1 MLKTR
6 RTWILWFTLLAVP
19 GSGFLRFDGLPFSS
33 KAEVSV
39 LATSVLVLSSS
50 GFRAK
55 IKSLLSTQNKSFSL
69 WINTA
74 LTFLILLKFLSF
86 VIAPLGDG
94 FEACYR
100 SIYNPPADS
109 VLCEPSF
116 ETPFINKDNVNGQN
130 QITRMEDEINFGPT
144 GSWVNGGAS
153 HTTWKLPFANDFPRF
168 SVLWLDRLPF
178 TAKFGSYLNIKR
190 DAFVPI
196 QFVGEAKAT
205 ISDKSLAAA
214 SYKQPSILLVPV
226 SPGRSKFNLDFKF
239 ADLESSAI
247 PDAQPPIAGP
257 WAQLFVGK
265 PLSMDWALKNC
276 SLNLRGW
283 SIDKISKTAPEK
295 YEVRKS
301 NGEVIADSPSV
312 QREDVSAL
320 FNDKNLEF
328 SGFDFSIKKLGVTK
342 ANEQFDLVA
351 IYAGGAEI
359 QVAKLGHNQKDLTD
373 ISTVQ
378 INQTSEA
385 SFDAAWF
392 SLDTDSVQPLN
403 AVPQVSPNSV
413 FKFSLALFDLLI
425 IALTGL
431 SMLVAIGFAITKSR
445 NRVVN
450 FLTFAIS
457 LFVISKIIEYSSFGW
472 WGYRHAAIPLA
483 VAIALAIVH
492 WRAKSID
499 MYVVLIGAL
508 IAITSPMIN
517 FIREFNGLESADWWG
532 FQIFRGRDSDWLAY
546 QGYAKTIFNTAS
558 LQGGEAVFWF
568 QPANRYFIFL
578 QHLIFGENDVFLA
591 VLFGIAIIFVGALL
605 ARNATKLVSSNTAT
619 INFVAFVTAILLLMS
634 EQIFQTFAS
643 APASELVAAILI
655 MSCFAAFLSSHFS
668 VGTAYAVTVLAA
680 LTSQFRAEQVFGAA
694 LIFVLLQLVLKSK
707 LGQVSLVLRTRL
719 TIVFGLITSLSLI
732 HNLYY
737 GDSFTFFTGTNQR
750 GNYEISLSELLNFFS
765 DPRVREVIFTKLRM
779 IFTFNFP
786 LEPLEIGFLIFHLMW
801 LSALVRTIKT
811 RSRDRLTW
819 LAMVF
824 PFLYLI
830 PLLPYEIVTYFPRR
844 IIAIQL
850 AFGVSALFVLSRL
863 RSNLVGRVDDLQSE
877 VGHVGANSVDLPLN

>member
-1 MLKTR
+1 MFKTR

-33 KAEVSV
+33 KTEVTV
-39 LATSVLVLSSS
+39 LAASVLVLSSS
-50 GFRAK
+50 SFRAK
-55 IKSLLSTQNKSFSL
+55 IKSQLSTLDKSFMP
-69 WINTA
+69 WVNTA
-74 LTFLILLKFLSF
+74 LTLLILLKLLSF

-94 FEACYR
+94 FESCYR

-130 QITRMEDEINFGPT
+130 QITRMEREINFGPT
-144 GSWVNGGAS
+144 GNWINGGAS

-190 DAFVPI
+190 DAFVPV
-196 QFVGEAKAT
+196 QFVGEVKVT
-205 ISDKSLAAA
+205 IGDKSLAAT

-226 SPGRSKFNLDFKF
+226 SQGRSKFNLDFKF

-247 PDAQPPIAGP
+247 PDSQPPIAGP
-257 WAQLFVGK
+257 WAQLFVGR
-265 PLSMDWALKNC
+265 PVSMDWALKN
-276 SLNLRGW
+276 STLNLRGW
-283 SIDKISKTAPEK
+283 SIDKTSKTAPEK
-295 YEVRKS
+295 YEVRIS

-312 QREDVSAL
+312 QREDVSGL
-320 FNDKNLEF
+320 FNNKNLEF
-328 SGFDFSIKKLGVTK
+328 SGFDFSIKNKGTTK
-342 ANEQFDLVA
+342 TDEQFDLVA
-351 IYAGGAEI
+351 IYAGGREI
-359 QVAKLGHNQKDLTD
+359 QIAKLSHNPEDLTD

-378 INQTSEA
+378 VNQTSDA

-392 SLDTDSVQPLN
+392 SLDSDSVRPLN
-403 AVPQVSPNSV
+403 AVPQVNPNSV
-413 FKFSLALFDLLI
+413 FKFSLTLFDLLI
-425 IALTGL
+425 IALTGF
-431 SMLVAIGFAITKSR
+431 SMLVAIGFAITKSKKR
-445 NRVVN
+445 AAY

-457 LFVISKIIEYSSFGW
+457 LFAVSKIVEFATFGW
-472 WGYRHAAIPLA
+472 WGYRHAALA
-483 VAIALAIVH
+483 VAVAVSLAIVH
-492 WRAKSID
+492 WRAKSMDI
-499 MYVVLIGAL
+499 YVLLVGAL

-591 VLFGIAIIFVGALL
+591 ILTGIAIILAGTLL
-605 ARNATKLVSSNTAT
+605 ARNATKLVSGNKAI
-619 INFVAFVTAILLLMS
+619 INFVAFTTAILLLMS
-634 EQIFQTFAS
+634 EQIFQTFAG
-643 APASELVAAILI
+643 APASELIAAILI
-655 MSCFAAFLSSHFS
+655 MSCFAAIISNHFS

-694 LIFVLLQLVLKSK
+694 LIFMLLQLVLKSK
-707 LGQVSLVLRTRL
+707 LGPVNLVLRTRL
-719 TIVFGLITSLSLI
+719 TIVFGLITSLSLF

-750 GNYEISLSELLNFFS
+750 GNYEISLSELRNFFS
-765 DPRVREVIFTKLRM
+765 DSRVREVIFTKLRM

-786 LEPLEIGFLIFHLMW
+786 LEPLEIGFLTFHLMW
-801 LSALVRTIKT
+801 FSVLVLAIKA
-811 RSRDRLTW
+811 RSRDRVTW

-824 PFLYLI
+824 PFFYLI

-844 IIAIQL
+844 IIAIQI
-850 AFGVSALFVLSRL
+850 AFGVSALFALSRL
-863 RSNLVGRVDDLQSE
+863 HSNSFGRVDDLQGE
-877 VGHVGANSVDLPLN
+877 VGHVGANAVDLPLN

>member
-1 MLKTR
+1 ML
-6 RTWILWFTLLAVP
+6 A
-19 GSGFLRFDGLPFSS
+19 
-33 KAEVSV
+33 ASV
-39 LATSVLVLSSS
+39 LILSSS
-50 GFRAK
+50 SFRAK
-55 IKSLLSTQNKSFSL
+55 IKSLLSTQNKSFGL
-69 WINTA
+69 WVNTA

-94 FEACYR
+94 FETCYR
-100 SIYNPPADS
+100 SIYNPPADA

-130 QITRMEDEINFGPT
+130 QITRMENEINFGPT
-144 GSWVNGGAS
+144 GNWINGGAS

-178 TAKFGSYLNIKR
+178 TAKFGSYLDIKR
-190 DAFVPI
+190 DAFVPV
-196 QFVGEAKAT
+196 QFVGEAKVT
-205 ISDKSLAAA
+205 IGDKSLAAT
-214 SYKQPSILLVPV
+214 SYRQPSILLVPV

-239 ADLESSAI
+239 ADLDSSAV

-265 PLSMDWALKNC
+265 PVSLNSALKN
-276 SLNLRGW
+276 STLNLRGW
-283 SIDKISKTAPEK
+283 SIDKTSNSAPEK
-295 YEVRKS
+295 YEVRNG

-320 FNDKNLEF
+320 FNNKNLEF
-328 SGFDFSIKKLGVTK
+328 SGFNFLIKKLGVTN
-342 ANEQFDLVA
+342 ANEQFELVA
-351 IYAGGAEI
+351 IYANSREI
-359 QVAKLGHNQKDLTD
+359 QIAKLGHDQKNLTD

-392 SLDTDSVQPLN
+392 SLDTDSLQTLN
-403 AVPQVSPNSV
+403 AVPQINPNAL
-413 FKFSLALFDLLI
+413 FKFSLNLFDVLI

-431 SMLVAIGFAITKSR
+431 SMLVAIGLAIAKSR
-445 NRVVN
+445 SRVAN
-450 FLTFAIS
+450 FVLFAVA
-457 LFVISKIIEYSSFGW
+457 LLAVSKIIEYTSFGW
-472 WGYRHAAIPLA
+472 WGYRHAAIPIA
-483 VAIALAIVH
+483 AAISLAIVH
-492 WRAKSID
+492 WRAKSVDI
-499 MYVVLIGAL
+499 YVVLVGAV

-578 QHLIFGENDVFLA
+578 QHLIFGENDVFIAILS
-591 VLFGIAIIFVGALL
+591 GIAIIFVGALL
-605 ARNATKLVSSNTAT
+605 ARNAMNLVSRSSAT
-619 INFVAFVTAILLLMS
+619 VNFVAFVTAILLLMS

-643 APASELVAAILI
+643 APASELIATFLI
-655 MSCFAAFLSSHFS
+655 MSCFATILSGHFS
-668 VGTAYAVTVLAA
+668 VGSAYAVTVLAA

-694 LIFVLLQLVLKSK
+694 LIFMLLQLVLKSK
-707 LGQVSLVLRTRL
+707 LGYVNLILRTRL

-765 DPRVREVIFTKLRM
+765 DSRVREVIFTKLRM

-786 LEPLEIGFLIFHLMW
+786 LKPLEIGFLIFHLMW
-801 LSALVRTIKT
+801 LSALVRVLKT
-811 RSRDRLTW
+811 RSRDLVTW
-819 LAMVF
+819 LAMAF

-844 IIAIQL
+844 VIAIQL
-850 AFGVSALFVLSRL
+850 AFGVSALFVLSRH
-863 RSNLVGRVDDLQSE
+863 RPNSVGRVDDLQGD
-877 VGHVGANSVDLPLN
+877 VGHVGANAVDLPLN

>member
-1 MLKTR
+1 MLKIR
-6 RTWILWFTLLAVP
+6 RTWVLWFTLLAVP

-33 KAEVSV
+33 KTEVSV
-39 LATSVLVLSSS
+39 LAASVLILSSS
-50 GFRAK
+50 SFRAK
-55 IKSLLSTQNKSFSL
+55 IKSLLATQNNSFGQ

-74 LTFLILLKFLSF
+74 LAFLILLKFLSF

-100 SIYNPPADS
+100 SIYNPPADA
-109 VLCEPSF
+109 VLCEQSF
-116 ETPFINKDNVNGQN
+116 ETPFINKDSVNGQN
-130 QITRMEDEINFGPT
+130 QITRMENEINFGPT
-144 GSWVNGGAS
+144 GNWINGGAS

-178 TAKFGSYLNIKR
+178 TAKFGSYLDIKR
-190 DAFVPI
+190 DAFVPV
-196 QFVGEAKAT
+196 QFVGEAKVT
-205 ISDKSLAAA
+205 IGDKSLAAT
-214 SYKQPSILLVPV
+214 SYRQPSILLVPV

-239 ADLESSAI
+239 ADLDTSVV

-265 PLSMDWALKNC
+265 PLSMNSALKN
-276 SLNLRGW
+276 SALNLRGW
-283 SIDKISKTAPEK
+283 SIDKSSTSAPER

-301 NGEVIADSPSV
+301 NGEVIAESPSV

-320 FNDKNLEF
+320 FNNKDLEF
-328 SGFDFSIKKLGVTK
+328 SGFNFSIKESGITK
-342 ANEQFDLVA
+342 TSEQFELVA
-351 IYAGGAEI
+351 IYANSREI
-359 QVAKLGHNQKDLTD
+359 QVAKLGRDQKNLTE

-392 SLDTDSVQPLN
+392 SLDTDSLQTLN
-403 AVPQVSPNSV
+403 AEPQTKPSSA
-413 FKFSLALFDLLI
+413 FKFAVNLFDLLI
-425 IALTGL
+425 IALPGL
-431 SMLVAIGFAITKSR
+431 SMLVAIGLAVIRSR
-445 NRVVN
+445 IRVAN
-450 FLTFAIS
+450 FVLFAIS
-457 LFVISKIIEYSSFGW
+457 LLAVSRIIEYTSFDW
-472 WGYRHAAIPLA
+472 LGYRHAAIPIA
-483 VAIALAIVH
+483 VAISLALVH
-492 WRAKSID
+492 WRAKSIN
-499 MYVVLIGAL
+499 MYVVLVGAV
-508 IAITSPMIN
+508 ISVTAPIIS

-591 VLFGIAIIFVGALL
+591 ILSGIAIIFIGALL
-605 ARNATKLVSSNTAT
+605 ARNATKLVSGNSAT
-619 INFVAFVTAILLLMS
+619 INFVAFVAAILLLMS

-655 MSCFAAFLSSHFS
+655 MSCFAAILSSHFS

-680 LTSQFRAEQVFGAA
+680 LTSQFRAEQVFGAV
-694 LIFVLLQLVLKSK
+694 LIFVLLQLVLESK
-707 LGQVSLVLRTRL
+707 LGYVNLVLRTRL

-765 DPRVREVIFTKLRM
+765 DSRVREVIFTKLRM

-786 LEPLEIGFLIFHLMW
+786 LEPLEVGFLIFHLMW
-801 LSALVRTIKT
+801 LSALALVIKT
-811 RSRDRLTW
+811 RSRDLVTW
-819 LAMVF
+819 MAIVF

-850 AFGVSALFVLSRL
+850 AFGVSALFALSRL
-863 RSNLVGRVDDLQSE
+863 RSDSVRRVDDLQGE
-877 VGHVGANSVDLPLN
+877 VGHVGANAINVPLN

>member
-1 MLKTR
+1 MLKIW
-6 RTWILWFTLLAVP
+6 RTWVLWFTLLAIP

-33 KAEVSV
+33 KTEVSV
-39 LATSVLVLSSS
+39 LAASVLILSSS
-50 GFRAK
+50 SFRAK
-55 IKSLLSTQNKSFSL
+55 IKSLLSTQNKSFGL
-69 WINTA
+69 WVNTA

-94 FEACYR
+94 FETCYR
-100 SIYNPPADS
+100 SIYNPPADA

-130 QITRMEDEINFGPT
+130 QITRMENEINFGPT
-144 GSWVNGGAS
+144 GNWINGGAS

-178 TAKFGSYLNIKR
+178 TAKFGSYLDIKR
-190 DAFVPI
+190 DAFVPV
-196 QFVGEAKAT
+196 QFVGEAKVT
-205 ISDKSLAAA
+205 IGDKSLAAT
-214 SYKQPSILLVPV
+214 SYRQPSILLVPV

-239 ADLESSAI
+239 ADLDTSVV

-265 PLSMDWALKNC
+265 PVSLNSALKN
-276 SLNLRGW
+276 STLNLRGW
-283 SIDKISKTAPEK
+283 SIDKTSNSAPEK
-295 YEVRKS
+295 YEIRNG

-320 FNDKNLEF
+320 FNNKKLEF
-328 SGFDFSIKKLGVTK
+328 SGFNFSIKKLGVAN
-342 ANEQFDLVA
+342 ANEQFELVA
-351 IYAGGAEI
+351 VYASGREI
-359 QVAKLGHNQKDLTD
+359 QIAKLGHDQKNLTD

-392 SLDTDSVQPLN
+392 SLDTDSLQTLN
-403 AVPQVSPNSV
+403 AVPQINPNAV
-413 FKFSLALFDLLI
+413 FKLSLNLFDLLI
-425 IALTGL
+425 VALTGL
-431 SMLVAIGFAITKSR
+431 SMLVAIGLAIAKSR
-445 NRVVN
+445 SRVAN
-450 FLTFAIS
+450 FVLFAVA
-457 LFVISKIIEYSSFGW
+457 LLAVSKIIEYTSFGW
-472 WGYRHAAIPLA
+472 WGYQHAAIPIA
-483 VAIALAIVH
+483 AAISLAIVH
-492 WRAKSID
+492 WRAKSVDI
-499 MYVVLIGAL
+499 YVVLVGAV
-508 IAITSPMIN
+508 IAITSPMIS

-532 FQIFRGRDSDWLAY
+532 FQMFRGRDSDWLAY

-578 QHLIFGENDVFLA
+578 QHLIFGENDVFIAILS
-591 VLFGIAIIFVGALL
+591 GIAIIFVGALL
-605 ARNATKLVSSNTAT
+605 ARNAMNLVSRSSAT
-619 INFVAFVTAILLLMS
+619 VNFVAFVTAILLLMS

-643 APASELVAAILI
+643 APASELVAAFLI
-655 MSCFAAFLSSHFS
+655 MSCFATILSRHFS
-668 VGTAYAVTVLAA
+668 VGSAYAVTVLAA

-694 LIFVLLQLVLKSK
+694 LIFMLLQLVLKSK
-707 LGQVSLVLRTRL
+707 LGYVNLILRTRL

-765 DPRVREVIFTKLRM
+765 DSRVREVIFTKLRM

-786 LEPLEIGFLIFHLMW
+786 LKPLEIGFLIFHLMW
-801 LSALVRTIKT
+801 LSALVRVLKT
-811 RSRDRLTW
+811 RSRDLVTW
-819 LAMVF
+819 LAMAF

-844 IIAIQL
+844 VIAIQL
-850 AFGVSALFVLSRL
+850 AFGVSALFVLSRH
-863 RSNLVGRVDDLQSE
+863 RPNSVGRVDDLQGD
-877 VGHVGANSVDLPLN
+877 VGHVGANAVDLPLN

>member
-6 RTWILWFTLLAVP
+6 RTWILWFSLLAVP

-33 KAEVSV
+33 KTEVSV
-39 LATSVLVLSSS
+39 LAASILVLSSS
-50 GFRAK
+50 SFRAK
-55 IKSLLSTQNKSFSL
+55 IKSLLSAQNKTFAL
-69 WINTA
+69 WVNTA

-94 FEACYR
+94 FESCYR
-100 SIYNPPADS
+100 SIYNPPADA

-130 QITRMEDEINFGPT
+130 QITRMENEIKFGPT
-144 GSWVNGGAS
+144 GNWINGGAS

-178 TAKFGSYLNIKR
+178 TAKFGSYLDIKR
-190 DAFVPI
+190 DAFVPV
-196 QFVGEAKAT
+196 QFVGEAKVT
-205 ISDKSLAAA
+205 IGDKSLAAV

-226 SPGRSKFNLDFKF
+226 SPGRSKFDLDFKF
-239 ADLESSAI
+239 ADSDSSAI
-247 PDAQPPIAGP
+247 PDAQPAIAGP

-265 PLSMDWALKNC
+265 PLSMNSALKN
-276 SLNLRGW
+276 SVLNLRGW
-283 SIDKISKTAPEK
+283 SIDKTSNSAPEK
-295 YEVRKS
+295 YEVRNS
-301 NGEVIADSPSV
+301 DGEVIADSPSV

-320 FNDKNLEF
+320 FNNKNLEF
-328 SGFDFSIKKLGVTK
+328 SGFNFSIKNLGVIN
-342 ANEQFDLVA
+342 ASEQFELVA
-351 IYAGGAEI
+351 IYANSREI
-359 QVAKLGHNQKDLTD
+359 QIAKLGHDQKNLTD

-378 INQTSEA
+378 MNQTSEA

-392 SLDTDSVQPLN
+392 SLDTDSLQTLN
-403 AVPQVSPNSV
+403 AVPQIEPNSV
-413 FKFSLALFDLLI
+413 FKFSLNLFDLLI
-425 IALTGL
+425 IALTGF
-431 SMLVAIGFAITKSR
+431 SMLVTIGLAVTKSR
-445 NRVVN
+445 TRTVN
-450 FLTFAIS
+450 FVLFAIS
-457 LFVISKIIEYSSFGW
+457 LLAVSKIFEYTSFSW
-472 WGYRHAAIPLA
+472 WGYRHATIPIA
-483 VAIALAIVH
+483 VAVSFAIVH
-492 WRAKSID
+492 WRTKSVD
-499 MYVVLIGAL
+499 MYVILVGAL

-517 FIREFNGLESADWWG
+517 FIREFNGLESAGWWG

-591 VLFGIAIIFVGALL
+591 ILSGVAIIVVGALL
-605 ARNATKLVSSNTAT
+605 ARNATKLVSGNSAT

-643 APASELVAAILI
+643 APASELVAATLI
-655 MSCFAAFLSSHFS
+655 MSCFTAILSRHFS
-668 VGTAYAVTVLAA
+668 IGTAYAVTVLAA

-694 LIFVLLQLVLKSK
+694 LIFILLQLVLKSK
-707 LGQVSLVLRTRL
+707 LGDVNLVLRTRL
-719 TIVFGLITSLSLI
+719 TIVFGLVTSLSLI

-750 GNYEISLSELLNFFS
+750 GNYEISLSELLNFFGDS
-765 DPRVREVIFTKLRM
+765 RVREVIFTKLRM
-779 IFTFNFP
+779 IFTINFP

-801 LSALVRTIKT
+801 LSALVRMIKT
-811 RSRDRLTW
+811 RSRDLVTW
-819 LAMVF
+819 LAIVF

-844 IIAIQL
+844 VIAIQL
-850 AFGVSALFVLSRL
+850 AFGISALFALSRV
-863 RSNLVGRVDDLQSE
+863 RSNSIGRVDDLQGE
-877 VGHVGANSVDLPLN
+877 VGHVGANAVNLPLN

>member
-1 MLKTR
+1 MLKIW
-6 RTWILWFTLLAVP
+6 RTWVLWFTLLAIP

-33 KAEVSV
+33 KTEVSV
-39 LATSVLVLSSS
+39 LAASVLILSSS
-50 GFRAK
+50 SFRAK
-55 IKSLLSTQNKSFSL
+55 IKSLLSTQNKSFGL
-69 WINTA
+69 WVNTA

-94 FEACYR
+94 FETCYR
-100 SIYNPPADS
+100 SIYNPPADA

-130 QITRMEDEINFGPT
+130 QITRMENEINFGPT
-144 GSWVNGGAS
+144 GNWINGGAS

-178 TAKFGSYLNIKR
+178 TAKFGSYLDIKR
-190 DAFVPI
+190 DAFVPV
-196 QFVGEAKAT
+196 QFVGEAKVT
-205 ISDKSLAAA
+205 IGDKSLAAT
-214 SYKQPSILLVPV
+214 SYRQPSILLVPV

-239 ADLESSAI
+239 ADLDSSAV

-265 PLSMDWALKNC
+265 PVSLNSALKN
-276 SLNLRGW
+276 STLNLRGW
-283 SIDKISKTAPEK
+283 SIDKTSNSAPEK
-295 YEVRKS
+295 YEIRNG

-320 FNDKNLEF
+320 FNNKNLEF
-328 SGFDFSIKKLGVTK
+328 SGFNFSIKKLGVTN
-342 ANEQFDLVA
+342 ASEQFELVA
-351 IYAGGAEI
+351 IYANSREI
-359 QVAKLGHNQKDLTD
+359 QIAKLGHDQKNLTD

-392 SLDTDSVQPLN
+392 SLDPDSLQTLN
-403 AVPQVSPNSV
+403 AVPQINPNAV
-413 FKFSLALFDLLI
+413 FKFSLNLFDLLI
-425 IALTGL
+425 VALTGL
-431 SMLVAIGFAITKSR
+431 SMLVAIGLAIAKSR
-445 NRVVN
+445 SRVAN
-450 FLTFAIS
+450 FVLFAVA
-457 LFVISKIIEYSSFGW
+457 LLAVSKIIEYTSFGW
-472 WGYRHAAIPLA
+472 WGYQHAAIPIA
-483 VAIALAIVH
+483 AAISLAIVH
-492 WRAKSID
+492 WRAKSVDI
-499 MYVVLIGAL
+499 YVVLVGAV
-508 IAITSPMIN
+508 IAITSPMIS

-532 FQIFRGRDSDWLAY
+532 FQMFRGRDSDWLAY

-578 QHLIFGENDVFLA
+578 QHLIFGENDVFIAILS
-591 VLFGIAIIFVGALL
+591 GIAIIFVGALL
-605 ARNATKLVSSNTAT
+605 ARNAMNLVSRSSAT
-619 INFVAFVTAILLLMS
+619 VNFVAFVTAILLLMS

-643 APASELVAAILI
+643 APASELVAAFLI
-655 MSCFAAFLSSHFS
+655 MSCYATILSGHFS
-668 VGTAYAVTVLAA
+668 VGSAYAVTVLAA

-694 LIFVLLQLVLKSK
+694 LIFMLLQLVLKSK
-707 LGQVSLVLRTRL
+707 LGYVNLILRTRL

-765 DPRVREVIFTKLRM
+765 DSRVREVIFTKLRM

-786 LEPLEIGFLIFHLMW
+786 LKPLEIGFLIFHLMW
-801 LSALVRTIKT
+801 LSALVRVLKT
-811 RSRDRLTW
+811 RSRDLVTW
-819 LAMVF
+819 LAMAF

-844 IIAIQL
+844 VIAIQL
-850 AFGVSALFVLSRL
+850 AFGVSALFALSRY
-863 RSNLVGRVDDLQSE
+863 RPNSVGRVDDLQGD
-877 VGHVGANSVDLPLN
+877 VGHVGANAVDLPLN